1 MSDLQAF
8 VAAIR
13 QIRRKV
19 FVLSVNDFF
28 LDSFSALALGED
40 ETIVVRVM
48 NQLQQGFFFD
58 RDSAEVDRIAKT
70 IQVGDILAGRTR
82 SSFCAFQDMPFNMQD
97 VEFFRTIC
105 ISAKSNVG
113 LNVVHLIRRSYIA
126 RIEES
131 ATKADPCRSDVVL

>member
-48 NQLQQGFFFD
+48 NQLQQGFLFD

-82 SSFCAFQDMPFNMQD
+82 SSLL
-97 VEFFRTIC
+97 C
-105 ISAKSNVG
+105 ISGHALQYAG
-113 LNVVHLIRRSYIA
+113 R
-126 RIEES
+126 
-131 ATKADPCRSDVVL
+131 